1 MAEEPYAVQGKQ
13 QQHRQ
18 PHHQPHQQNHVM
30 LHGHHQ
36 IHTQQ
41 IHAPAPPPAIAAATN
56 REVGQH
62 NLPHSSP
69 LDRFPAPHGN
79 GRGLSLS
86 LHHQNHQQHKSPL
99 QHPQQHSQELAARV
113 LPPASKARADGGT
126 PGHGRDDAWTE
137 GATLALIDAWG
148 ERYLHLNRG
157 NLKQKHWREVADEV
171 TKRSCLDESSS
182 GRSGKSDVQC
192 KNRLDTLKKKYKI
205 EKARLA
211 SEGSP
216 SKWPFFVKL
225 DELIGPSKKGKKRST
240 PPPSNNGIAPAAAAA
255 AALTATPVSRD
266 QSRNH
271 RQQQAQQAQATSN
284 DSSSREFSAGMT
296 DSCENNGNATAAN
309 EGRASSSKRRKV
321 EGSFKDLARAII
333 KFGEV
338 YERIE
343 SAKQQQLMDLERQR
357 MEFTKDLELQR
368 MQLFMQTQVE
378 LAKMKHGKL
387 GGGGGGAGGGNTEHY
402 L

>member
-1 MAEEPYAVQGKQ
+1 
-13 QQHRQ
+13 
-18 PHHQPHQQNHVM
+18 
-30 LHGHHQ
+30 
-36 IHTQQ
+36 
-41 IHAPAPPPAIAAATN
+41 
-56 REVGQH
+56 
-62 NLPHSSP
+62 
-69 LDRFPAPHGN
+69 
-79 GRGLSLS
+79 
-86 LHHQNHQQHKSPL
+86 
-99 QHPQQHSQELAARV
+99 
-113 LPPASKARADGGT
+113 

-240 PPPSNNGIAPAAAAA
+240 PPPSNNGIAPAAGAG

-284 DSSSREFSAGMT
+284 DSSSR
-296 DSCENNGNATAAN
+296 D
-309 EGRASSSKRRKV
+309 
-321 EGSFKDLARAII
+321 FKDLARAII

-378 LAKMKHGKL
+378 LAKMKHGK
-387 GGGGGGAGGGNTEHY
+387 
-402 L
+402 